1 MKIELDFLHAL
12 QGLHNP
18 IFDRIML
25 FITRLGD
32 GNFIWLLISISMIL
46 LPPIKKVFNKEYDD
60 EYMNNVRKRRNVGV
74 TIIIALLLSIILVN
88 ICMKPLFGRL
98 RPFQVDSTFQVDTDS
113 VSVQKLGDSSFPSG
127 HTSAA
132 FAAAIAIFLNKKK
145 AGMVAIILACL
156 IAFSRMYF
164 FVHFPTDIIGG
175 VVAGIICGKVAS
187 VFVEKMD
194 KQIY

>member
-1 MKIELDFLHAL
+1 
-12 QGLHNP
+12 
-18 IFDRIML
+18 
-25 FITRLGD
+25 
-32 GNFIWLLISISMIL
+32 
-46 LPPIKKVFNKEYDD
+46 
-60 EYMNNVRKRRNVGV
+60 
-74 TIIIALLLSIILVN
+74 
-88 ICMKPLFGRL
+88 MKPLFGRL

-132 FAAAIAIFLNKKK
+132 FAAAIAILLNKKK

-194 KQIY
+194 KQI

>member
-12 QGLHNP
+12 QELHNP

-98 RPFQVDSTFQVDTDS
+98 RPFQVDSTFQAGIDS

-132 FAAAIAIFLNKKK
+132 FAAVIAIFLSKKK
-145 AGMVAIILACL
+145 AGIAAIVLACL

-175 VVAGIICGKVAS
+175 AIAGIICGKVARI
-187 VFVEKMD
+187 FGEKMD
-194 KQIY
+194 KQIH

>member
-132 FAAAIAIFLNKKK
+132 FAAA
-145 AGMVAIILACL
+145 GMVAIILACL

-194 KQIY
+194 KQI

>member
-1 MKIELDFLHAL
+1 MKFELDFLHAI

-18 IFDRIML
+18 ILDRIML

-46 LPPIKKVFNKEYDD
+46 LPPIRKVFNKEFDD
-60 EYMNNVRKRRNVGV
+60 EYMHNVRQRKNVGV

-88 ICMKPLFGRL
+88 ICMKPLFGRS

-175 VVAGIICGKVAS
+175 VVAAIICGKVAS

-194 KQIY
+194 KQI